1 MLSNKTSAHSPYVLK
16 ESSWHSK
23 RNIMAV
29 LGSTQAKAGPFAL
42 SLHGKEAWP
51 VLCKTGDEGTGVI
64 KHLVRAKES
73 TLQNSE
79 LSL

>member
-1 MLSNKTSAHSPYVLK
+1 
-16 ESSWHSK
+16 
-23 RNIMAV
+23 MAV